1 MELYLQQNAIKVDAV
16 AKEKEAGQKQKEN
29 RQALKVRF
37 HDRVL
42 SSFLVTKIAKKNI
55 SKKRLD
61 IDIGKQG
68 FTKS

>member
-1 MELYLQQNAIKVDAV
+1 MQIKLMLLPKKKKLDRNRKKT
-16 AKEKEAGQKQKEN
+16 AKLSRYVFK
-29 RQALKVRF
+29 
-37 HDRVL
+37 DRVL